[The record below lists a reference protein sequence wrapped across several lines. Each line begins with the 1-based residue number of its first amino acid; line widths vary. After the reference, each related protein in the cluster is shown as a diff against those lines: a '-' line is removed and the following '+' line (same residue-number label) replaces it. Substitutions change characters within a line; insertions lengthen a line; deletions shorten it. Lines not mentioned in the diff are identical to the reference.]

1 MTMHSKDLLAKYC
14 SDDYRKEGL
23 QCAAW
28 PLQNIQSMWL
38 LKIQHLMQ
46 MGSSME
52 GCAGPL
58 YCNGLQDGVKISSG
72 APELWKTSSKASS
85 LSLRGSIHQQQEYQ
99 RTGKIWQQTGRQPR
113 TRKR

>member
-1 MTMHSKDLLAKYC
+1 MCSEDLLGEYC

-28 PLQNIQSMWL
+28 PLQNIQNMWL

-46 MGSSME
+46 MGSGTE
-52 GCAGPL
+52 GCAVSL
-58 YCNGLQDGVKISSG
+58 DCNGLQDGLRISSG
-72 APELWKTSSKASS
+72 IPELWKTLSMVSS

-99 RTGKIWQQTGRQPR
+99 RTGKIW
-113 TRKR
+113 